1 MKKFLSFFLFTVAFA
16 LPSSSIAAWGLFN
29 IDRSYIGINVGG
41 TVTTYSVW
49 NNGVGDFNETALG
62 GTTFNSAEQ
71 VFRISAYNVKT
82 FKNGGSNVTGGTFYW
97 TVYETGSRPGT
108 PSYSTI
114 NIPFSSNL
122 GAGGDQEWGFSSSTT
137 SILAS
142 PNVSFDTGLRN
153 YTMEVYAGMDGTDPT
168 ETVYDNNGGINYT
181 ATFQTIPEPSTYALL
196 ALGAVGLGAHLIRR
210 RRR

>member
-1 MKKFLSFFLFTVAFA
+1 MKKFLSFFLSTVAFA

-29 IDRSYIGINVGG
+29 DDRSFIGINVGG
-41 TVTTYSVW
+41 TVTTYAVW
-49 NNGVGDFNETALG
+49 NNGVGNFNGTALG
-62 GTTFNSAEQ
+62 GTAFISAEQ
-71 VFRISAYNVKT
+71 VFQINAYDVKT
-82 FKNGGSNVTGGTFYW
+82 FKNDGSDVTGGTFYW
-97 TVYETGSRPGT
+97 TVYETGNRGT

-114 NIPFSSNL
+114 NIPFSSDL
-122 GAGGDQEWGFSSSTT
+122 GFGNQKWGFTGNTT

-142 PNVSFDTGLRN
+142 PNVSFNTGLRN
-153 YTMEVYAGMDGTDPT
+153 YTIEVYAEMNGLNPNTP
-168 ETVYDNNGGINYT
+168 VYDNNGGVNYT